1 MKKIILII
9 IMLVGIDLSATPPSY
24 KVRNSVIG
32 ASNLP
37 TSNSNNKVLSTV
49 GQGYKTGV
57 SSNANNKAKSG
68 FWYQMDNAKP
78 EVKSIEITDKTSS
91 CVTISTVVNA
101 GGSSANVRLQYATS
115 ESGPWTTLTFSASPI
130 SSRSDEE
137 MDITICSLLVSKQY
151 FFKVKLESSEGD
163 LYSETLNTWTRATTN
178 SKSIT
183 YHSITKNRIGLRWTK
198 GDGNGR
204 IVVAKKGSAISSGDI
219 LTDGET
225 YTISDVYGQGSA
237 VDGGNAYVVFGG
249 DNTTCL
255 VNGLDRNTTY
265 HFRIFEYS
273 GDINQMNSLSYIQT
287 TTSGNPSSKATN
299 KKDVDDPLDNDYLDL
314 VSLHPNPTT
323 DYIMLNLNVADSN
336 PLDVSIFDLNGNE
349 IYSIKNQVYSKG
361 LQSIKIDTKEY
372 VSGAYTISISQG
384 NELMMHS
391 FVVEK

>member
-1 MKKIILII
+1 MMCFSLGANA
-9 IMLVGIDLSATPPSY
+9 VPPSY
-24 KVRNSVIG
+24 KVRNSVVG
-32 ASNLP
+32 ASNVP
-37 TSNSNNKVLSTV
+37 TSNSNNKVVSTV
-49 GQGYKTGV
+49 GQGYKTGE
-57 SSNANNKAKSG
+57 SSNTNNKAKAG
-68 FWYQMDNAKP
+68 FWYQNGETAKP
-78 EVKSIEITDKTSS
+78 EVKSIEVVSKTSS
-91 CVTISTVVNA
+91 CITIGTLVNA
-101 GGSSANVRLQYATS
+101 GGKSANVRLLYSTS
-115 ESGPWTTLTFSASPI
+115 ESGPWTTLTFPSSPI
-130 SSRSDEE
+130 SSRADEDME
-137 MDITICSLLVSKQY
+137 ISICTLQVSKQY

-163 LYSETLNTWTRATTN
+163 LYSDVINVWTKATTN

-204 IVVAKKGSAISSGDI
+204 VVVAKKGSAISTGDI
-219 LTDGET
+219 LSDGT
-225 YTISDVYGQGSA
+225 GYIISDVFGQGSG
-237 VDGGNAYVVFGG
+237 VDGGNAFIVYGG

-273 GDINQMNSLSYIQT
+273 GNLSQASSLSYIQT
-287 TTSGNPSSKATN
+287 TSSGNPSSKATN
-299 KKDVDDPLDNDYLDL
+299 KKDDEDPMDNNYLDL

-349 IYSIKNQVYSKG
+349 IYSIKNQVFSKG
-361 LQSIKIDTKEY
+361 LQTIKIDTKDY

-384 NELMMHS
+384 NDLMVNS